1 MLLEEVS
8 DHNGFKDDRKR
19 VTFLLIVSLTNLSTN
34 YFLPQG
40 LHLEERRPFFLQ
52 VFTYSFRKWK
62 WTFWYLF
69 ESESF
74 DIYWKVKVL
83 TSIGKWKIVFAGIS
97 IWWGSG
103 QTGGNLDYEDQGD
116 DDVVK
121 DEDNMIMKTIW
132 KWCQRRGQQSRC
144 SYILRLNGCTRQLIN
159 SQSEW
164 VQPSGGK
171 T

>member
-52 VFTYSFRKWK
+52 VFAYSFRKWK

-121 DEDNMIMKTIW
+121 DEDNDNDVDVKDEANNLDAHI
-132 KWCQRRGQQSRC
+132 S
-144 SYILRLNGCTRQLIN
+144 
-159 SQSEW
+159 
-164 VQPSGGK
+164 SG
-171 T
+171 